1 MNNGVNKGLNIGD
14 ILLFMHPDMN
24 GYAFY
29 ANGWGCRQYQKY
41 ASQYRLSVFETT
53 AGNMIH
59 PGCMVTMSS
68 TKASRRH
75 QSIRAENGIQIYAMK
90 LQRKK
95 EGGCAGSIRSAGRA
109 GQG

>member
-1 MNNGVNKGLNIGD
+1 MRVCAEAPLNNGVNKGLNIGD

-29 ANGWGCRQYQKY
+29 ANGRGCRQYQKY
-41 ASQYRLSVFETT
+41 ASQCPLSVLETA

-95 EGGCAGSIRSAGRA
+95 KEDAQGR
-109 GQG
+109 